1 MPKQLIN
8 TLGAVIVVGIL
19 VIAVALVAVPLYL
32 QSLATGAQAE
42 QVAATNAAQQAAINE
57 LADQKKNVGEI
68 EESVAHLHE
77 QIPSAI
83 RFDTVSALIAD
94 AAARTGVTVTGIAPG
109 QTIQYGAPPVSDD
122 SSAESSAPAE
132 AHVESAGGQVQIPV
146 QIDATGPS
154 LEHML
159 AFLDALRD
167 GPRLLGNIQP
177 QVTSGAEGAQA
188 VVSAFAYAAL
198 GAEK

>member
-8 TLGAVIVVGIL
+8 TMGAVIVSGIL
-19 VIAVALVAVPLYL
+19 VIAIVLVAVPLYL
-32 QSLATGAQAE
+32 QSVATGAQAD
-42 QVAATNAAQQAAINE
+42 QVAVANAAQQASIDE
-57 LADQKKNVGEI
+57 LAAQKKNIGDI
-68 EESVAHLHE
+68 EDSVAELHQ
-77 QIPSAI
+77 QIPPAI

-109 QTIQYGAPPVSDD
+109 ETIAFGGGA
-122 SSAESSAPAE
+122 SAEPPADTSSQPAPDA
-132 AHVESAGGQVQIPV
+132 ESATGQIQIPV

-154 LEHML
+154 LEQML
-159 AFLDALRD
+159 AFFDALRE

-177 QVTSGAEGAQA
+177 QVTTGSEGTQA

-198 GAEK
+198 AAEK